1 LDTNQDFAWQV
12 LMRMEARSTTLITKA
27 LKPLLSAIERPIA
40 ASDLEEGAAITI
52 LARVWKVLYSKT
64 FLAL

>member
-1 LDTNQDFAWQV
+1 
-12 LMRMEARSTTLITKA
+12 MRMEARSTTLITKA